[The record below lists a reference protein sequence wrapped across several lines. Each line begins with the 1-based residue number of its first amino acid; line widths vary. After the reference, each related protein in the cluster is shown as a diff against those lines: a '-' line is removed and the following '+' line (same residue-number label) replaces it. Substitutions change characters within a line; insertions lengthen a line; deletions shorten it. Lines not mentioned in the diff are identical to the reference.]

1 MENSVQAVE
10 VSIVL
15 FKVLRKQP
23 VFFLYQ
29 HFGRAFLLVCAY
41 KFGLC
46 VCDII
51 SLVLQFVSRNNYFAG
66 RNWQKAH

>member
-23 VFFLYQ
+23 VFF
-29 HFGRAFLLVCAY
+29 F
-41 KFGLC
+41 
-46 VCDII
+46 I
-51 SLVLQFVSRNNYFAG
+51 SAL
-66 RNWQKAH
+66 W